1 MAMAVEGANR
11 HYHWWQIQRRHFNHM
26 ARKYGYSQGAEAQIQ
41 HLIEATPRVI
51 QAVSQQ
57 LPAGFPPLVADAIF
71 SGLTASALTLSQM
84 PAS

>member
-1 MAMAVEGANR
+1 MAMAVEGTNR
-11 HYHWWQIQRRHFNHM
+11 HDHWWQIHRRHVNHM
-26 ARKYGYSQGAEAQIQ
+26 AQMYGYSQGAEAQIQ

-51 QAVSQQ
+51 EAVSQQ
-57 LPAGFPPLVADAIF
+57 LPANFPPLVADAIF

>member
-1 MAMAVEGANR
+1 MAMAVEGTNR
-11 HYHWWQIQRRHFNHM
+11 HDHGWQIQRRHFNHM
-26 ARKYGYSQGAEAQIQ
+26 AQKYGYSQGAEAQIQ

-57 LPAGFPPLVADAIF
+57 LPADFPPSLADAIF

>member
-51 QAVSQQ
+51 EAVNQQ
-57 LPAGFPPLVADAIF
+57 LPANFSPFVAEAIF
-71 SGLTASALTLSQM
+71 SGLTAAALTLSQM

>member
-11 HYHWWQIQRRHFNHM
+11 HDHGWQIQRRHFNYM
-26 ARKYGYSQGAEAQIQ
+26 AQKVGYSQGAEAQIQ

-51 QAVSQQ
+51 EAVSQQ
-57 LPAGFPPLVADAIF
+57 LPANFPPLVADAIF
-71 SGLTASALTLSQM
+71 SGLAASALTLSQM

>member
-1 MAMAVEGANR
+1 MAMAVEGTHR
-11 HYHWWQIQRRHFNHM
+11 HDHWWQIQRRHFNHM
-26 ARKYGYSQGAEAQIQ
+26 AQKYGYSQGAEAQIQ

-51 QAVSQQ
+51 EAINQQ
-57 LPAGFPPLVADAIF
+57 LPADFPPWVAEAIF